1 MAGERSRERTRLFR
15 HGKAGV
21 KPSKVEEHEFAA
33 GTSLGG
39 RFRIVRI
46 VGRGGMGTLYEAFD
60 EKMNRRVALKC
71 AHPGYR
77 LHLLPEAQAARDVS
91 HFNICKVHELHVL
104 GSPFGEIDCI
114 SMEFVEG
121 VTLAD
126 RIDSGG
132 ALSSRDTREIALQIC
147 AGLAQ
152 VHRAGVIHGDI
163 KCGNIIVAR
172 SGEGQMRAVVTDF
185 GLARM
190 RDAAGDPEQGRA
202 GTVDYMAP
210 ELLLGAPAS
219 VASDIYALGILFHVM
234 LTGRAP
240 ARCGVPPAANPPEPG
255 SPGSEDS
262 TVTSGNAIRGR
273 DWGREI
279 AAMPRSWKRVVKR
292 CLAPHADRRFLS
304 VEALAGALTQRHR
317 ASKWAAAVVAAI
329 VLVAGGR
336 HWRNPAPVNPVRLAV
351 LPISVAGDPF
361 ENAPGIGLEVADKL
375 TGVRRKF
382 TVIPPREAERNQSLT
397 PARAQSALGATHALE
412 THVIASGATVS
423 AEATL
428 FDLQSGRTVGRL
440 SGTYPAQDTAALA
453 KALVA
458 TVTRAF
464 QLPATSKEF
473 VSSAAN
479 VPFVQAMDLLRQ
491 DNLANAERA
500 IPLLNQAIVLDSA
513 SALPYAA
520 LAQAQVQMFVRGD
533 GAKWLNLAD
542 ATVAK
547 ARAINAD
554 SVPVLLASGIVQ
566 QQHGNYEQ
574 AIREFT
580 RATAISPEE
589 SEGWRHLAA
598 CYDLA
603 NRTDEAIAT
612 YRRAIETQPDYYRH
626 YLGLGGFYFKRGQF
640 DRAEEQY
647 RRVTTI
653 APGLASGHMNLGL
666 ALMQRG
672 LFPDA
677 EKELL
682 HALRFGES
690 RNLLMNLGGFYYAQE
705 RFEEAATY
713 FERALAMGA
722 ASAVLSRDLGDAYRW
737 LAKTRK
743 ASAAYRQGV
752 TVAREDITRN
762 PHRAD
767 SRALLALMSAFLGDR
782 SSAQFEIEQALTL
795 EPESRSVIR
804 DAVTAYEVF
813 GQREKALAVLRSA
826 PRQVVEELSRSPDV
840 RDLQRDS
847 RFQALL
853 ERKAAE
859 NGRKEKQNGK
869 P

>member
-1 MAGERSRERTRLFR
+1 MSVFQ
-15 HGKAGV
+15 HGKAAV
-21 KPSKVEEHEFAA
+21 KPSKVEEREFAV
-33 GTSLGG
+33 GTPLGG
-39 RFRIVRI
+39 RFRIVRV
-46 VGRGGMGTLYEAFD
+46 VGRGGMGTVYEAFD

-71 AHPGYR
+71 ARPGYR
-77 LHLLPEAQAARDVS
+77 FHLLPEAQAARDIS

-104 GSPFGEIDCI
+104 SSPLGEVDCI

-121 VTLAD
+121 VTLGH
-126 RIDSGG
+126 RIDSEGP
-132 ALSSRDTREIALQIC
+132 LSSRDTREVALQIC

-152 VHRAGVIHGDI
+152 VHRAGVIHGDL

-172 SGEGQMRAVVTDF
+172 SGEGRMRAVVTDF

-190 RDAAGDPEQGRA
+190 RDAAGDPQQGRA

-234 LTGRAP
+234 LTGRVP
-240 ARCGVPPAANPPEPG
+240 PLSGVPPARNPPEPG
-255 SPGSEDS
+255 SLGSQSS
-262 TVTSGNAIRGR
+262 TVTSGNAIRDR
-273 DWGREI
+273 DWQREI
-279 AAMPRSWKRVVKR
+279 DAIPRSWKRVIKR
-292 CLAPHADRRFLS
+292 CLAPHADRRFRA
-304 VEALAGALTQRHR
+304 VEAVAGALAPRHR
-317 ASKWAAAVVAAI
+317 ASKWAAAVVGAV
-329 VLVAGGR
+329 VLVGGGR
-336 HWRNPAPVNPVRLAV
+336 QWRSPVPVNPVRLAV
-351 LPISVAGDPF
+351 LPISVEGDPF

-382 TVIPPREAERNQSLT
+382 MVIPPREAERNQSIT
-397 PARAQSALGATHALE
+397 PARARSALGATHTLE
-412 THVIASGATVS
+412 THVHASGATVS
-423 AEATL
+423 AEARL
-428 FDLQSGRTVGRL
+428 FDLQSGRTLGRL
-440 SGTYPAQDTAALA
+440 SGTYPTHDTVALA

-458 TVTRAF
+458 TVTGAL
-464 QLPATSKEF
+464 QLPATSKES
-473 VSSAAN
+473 VSAAAN
-479 VPFVQAMDLLRQ
+479 APFVQAMDLLRQ
-491 DNLANAERA
+491 DNLANAAKA
-500 IPLLNQAIVLDSA
+500 IPLLNQAIALDSA

-520 LAQAQVQMFVRGD
+520 LAQAQVQMFVRGE

-580 RATAISPEE
+580 RATAISSEE

-603 NRTDEAIAT
+603 NRTDEAVAT

-626 YLGLGGFYFKRGQF
+626 YLGFGSFYFKRGQF

-647 RRVTTI
+647 RRVISI

-666 ALMQRG
+666 ALMEKG
-672 LFPDA
+672 HFPDA

-682 HALRFGES
+682 QALSLGES

-705 RFEEAATY
+705 KFQEAAMY
-713 FERALAMGA
+713 FERALAMGT
-722 ASAVLSRDLGDAYRW
+722 ASAVLYRDLGDAYRW
-737 LAKTRK
+737 LGKTRK

-762 PHRAD
+762 PRRAD
-767 SRALLALMSAFLGDR
+767 SRALLALMFAFLGDR
-782 SSAQFEIEQALTL
+782 PSAQFEIEQALTM

-813 GQREKALAVLRSA
+813 GQREKAIAVLSSA
-826 PRQVVEELSRSPDV
+826 PGQVLEELSRQPDTH
-840 RDLQRDS
+840 DLQRDP

-853 ERKAAE
+853 GRKAAE
-859 NGRKEKQNGK
+859 
-869 P
+869 